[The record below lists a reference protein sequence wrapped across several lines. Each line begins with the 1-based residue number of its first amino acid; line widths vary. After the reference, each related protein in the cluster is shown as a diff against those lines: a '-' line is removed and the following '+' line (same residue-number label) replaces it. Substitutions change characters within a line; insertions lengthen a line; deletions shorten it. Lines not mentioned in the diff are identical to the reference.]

1 MKLAKL
7 VILVGAAVISMS
19 VAMQTKATGLDHDG
33 ESRAVSESTD
43 QGSSNHPDKVSGT
56 AKTAK
61 AGSTEAT
68 YSSSESA
75 PASSMPISEPS
86 NMLMLALGFAG
97 LIIGRYAAR
106 KKRRKL

>member
-7 VILVGAAVISMS
+7 VILVGVAVISMS
-19 VAMQTKATGLDHDG
+19 AAMPTKATGLDHDG
-33 ESRAVSESTD
+33 ESPAVSDSTD
-43 QGSSNHPDKVSGT
+43 QGLSNDPDKASD
-56 AKTAK
+56 TAK
-61 AGSTEAT
+61 AGSAKAT
-68 YSSSESA
+68 YSSSESV
-75 PASSMPISEPS
+75 PASSMAISEPS